1 VDALADRAHANLC
14 AYTRWTHRLSPAGR
28 LLDRDGIVAVTTPV
42 DWPSC
47 RLAVRANDD
56 LTATAWIDAAGE
68 FLFADG
74 KTACIFARD
83 DTDDDLLSE
92 LLERGFAEFA
102 SSPEMVCETAR
113 EPRHAPEGFGVR
125 IASSPVDIDGYA
137 RVTSEAFAHLH
148 FPADESLRMLAQPD
162 PMLAPDVAVAIA
174 EAADGTI
181 VAGAM
186 VVLFTEPEPT
196 GYVSFVA
203 CADAARGHGLGD
215 AVTRMVTNEAF
226 ARGVTLCTLEASHF
240 GRNTY
245 DRMGY
250 RTLYDYRLLIKV

>member
-1 VDALADRAHANLC
+1 
-14 AYTRWTHRLSPAGR
+14 
-28 LLDRDGIVAVTTPV
+28 
-42 DWPSC
+42 
-47 RLAVRANDD
+47 
-56 LTATAWIDAAGE
+56 
-68 FLFADG
+68 
-74 KTACIFARD
+74 
-83 DTDDDLLSE
+83 
-92 LLERGFAEFA
+92 
-102 SSPEMVCETAR
+102 
-113 EPRHAPEGFGVR
+113 
-125 IASSPVDIDGYA
+125 
-137 RVTSEAFAHLH
+137 
-148 FPADESLRMLAQPD
+148 
-162 PMLAPDVAVAIA
+162 MLAPDVAVAIA